1 MGDQGDMAIVVPEAD
16 VIMTEAAPVLEALKD
31 VVAEP
36 EELSNGNGVSSF
48 DDEVQPIVD
57 DELGASYTAFLRII
71 NFLPTICD
79 SVVLCRVAEISISFS
94 ILELTRSSLSER
106 RAFLAI
112 VWSGLL
118 H

>member
-57 DELGASYTAFLRII
+57 DELGASYTALLANNQFSANYLRLCCTLQSRGDI
-71 NFLPTICD
+71 NLVFNIGVD
-79 SVVLCRVAEISISFS
+79 AKQSF
-94 ILELTRSSLSER
+94 
-106 RAFLAI
+106 
-112 VWSGLL
+112 
-118 H
+118 